1 MAMDTSTT
9 IARPYAKAAFEFALD
24 KSQLQQWADL
34 LGVLSLVSL
43 NPAVQEIIQRPG
55 VCPEKLAALFINIS
69 QKKIDEAGKNFVR
82 LLAKNKRLLILPDI
96 KLIFDALKAE
106 QEKSLEVSVISF
118 SSMTDEQKKALADS
132 LKKRLK
138 RDINI
143 NESIDKSILGGA
155 IIRAGDLVL
164 DGSVRGKLEKL
175 KQEIAA

>member
-82 LLAKNKRLLILPDI
+82 LFVGPR
-96 KLIFDALKAE
+96 KLI
-106 QEKSLEVSVISF
+106 
-118 SSMTDEQKKALADS
+118 
-132 LKKRLK
+132 
-138 RDINI
+138 
-143 NESIDKSILGGA
+143 
-155 IIRAGDLVL
+155 
-164 DGSVRGKLEKL
+164 
-175 KQEIAA
+175 

>member
-34 LGVLSLVSL
+34 LSILSLVSL
-43 NPAVQEIIQRPG
+43 DPAVQEIIQRPG
-55 VCPEKLAALFINIS
+55 VCPEKLTALFINVS

-96 KLIFDALKAE
+96 KLTFDTLKAE

-164 DGSVRGKLEKL
+164 DGSVKGKLEKL
-175 KQEIAA
+175 KHEIAA

>member
-34 LGVLSLVSL
+34 LDVLSLVSL
-43 NPAVQEIIQRPG
+43 DPAVQEIIQRPA

-96 KLIFDALKAE
+96 KLTFDALKAE

-118 SSMTDEQKKALADS
+118 SSMSDEQKKALADS
-132 LKKRLK
+132 LKRRLK
-138 RDINI
+138 RDIHI

-175 KQEIAA
+175 KHEIAA